1 MGLRC
6 SDSLGVSFKISEMRR
21 FGTICICGFFCESMW
36 KKTLKM
42 YSKNTDPLILQLQ
55 QRVLLEMKILFMK
68 MKIGAKCN
76 WLYLQTFGMYICS
89 RKYLMIIRMGLK
101 LCCF

>member
-1 MGLRC
+1 M
-6 SDSLGVSFKISEMRR
+6 SLETSVRGS
-21 FGTICICGFFCESMW
+21 GTICIRGFSCKSGE
-36 KKTLKM
+36 KPPKM

-55 QRVLLEMKILFMK
+55 RKVLLEMKILFMK
-68 MKIGAKCN
+68 MKIGAKVN